1 MVNTSLKLLMNHLKS
16 ILNNKKDGRNSSI
29 LFSIYS
35 NCQQVVDCSNQ
46 KKMKHHDYEES
57 CGFYNNSNVIR
68 KKDELK
74 GVRNLFRTPF
84 LSFFRRE
91 TLGSSRCNVTV
102 IINKSARIR
111 SNLFALYC
119 LIFFWLCSGLAKIIR
134 PAAV

>member
-1 MVNTSLKLLMNHLKS
+1 MVNTSLKPLTNPLKS
-16 ILNNKKDGRNSSI
+16 TLNNKKDGRNSSI

-84 LSFFRRE
+84 LSF
-91 TLGSSRCNVTV
+91 LGERH
-102 IINKSARIR
+102 
-111 SNLFALYC
+111 
-119 LIFFWLCSGLAKIIR
+119 
-134 PAAV
+134 